1 MGQANQKVV
10 AELGKVEKRVVNLK
24 STRDEVACA
33 ECVQAKLPAL
43 WFWRVTCPAEK
54 GTMCTLVSYRAQG

>member
-1 MGQANQKVV
+1 MGHANQKVV
-10 AELGKVEKRVVNLK
+10 AELGKFEKTGVNLK

-33 ECVQAKLPAL
+33 ECVKAKLPAL
-43 WFWRVTCPAEK
+43 LFWRVPCPAEK